1 MAKYAELIPNFLTF
15 VKINTRSDPQST
27 SIPSSDR
34 ETEFLNQL
42 KDRLTKMGLK
52 DVHTNEQSAYVFAT
66 LPGNVDKSVPTV
78 GFISHIDTADFNA
91 ENIQPQ
97 IVENYDGHSVIKLDE
112 KGEYTLDPKVFP
124 SLKKYAGQTLITTDG
139 STLLGADD
147 KAGVAEIIAAITYL
161 QAHPEV
167 KHGDIKI
174 AFGPDEEIG
183 TGADHFDV
191 KDFGADV
198 AYTVDGGPLG
208 DLNYETFNAADAK
221 VVIKGTDVH
230 PAEAKGI
237 MVNAIQVGMDFHA
250 ALPDFDRPEKTQDR
264 EGFFHLYDFQGT
276 VDHTEMGYII
286 RDHDRDRFEARKR
299 LFKGIANQMN
309 SDFGE
314 DRVKVTIKDQY
325 YNMGEI
331 IKKDPTPVKIAE
343 QAMKNVDVTP
353 HVFPVRGGTDG
364 SKISYMGLPTPN
376 IFAGGENMHGRFEYV
391 SEQTME
397 KAVDVVLEI
406 AKLYAEKQ

>member
-406 AKLYAEKQ
+406 AKLYAEK

>member
-34 ETEFLNQL
+34 ETQFLNQL

-52 DVHTNEQSAYVFAT
+52 DVHTNEQSAYVFST
-66 LPGNVDKSVPTV
+66 LPGNVEKSVPTV

-161 QAHPEV
+161 QAHPDV

-406 AKLYAEKQ
+406 AKLYAEK

>member
-34 ETEFLNQL
+34 ETRFLNQL

-406 AKLYAEKQ
+406 AKLYAEK

>member
-15 VKINTRSDPQST
+15 VKINTRSDPHST
-27 SIPSSDR
+27 SIPSADR
-34 ETEFLNQL
+34 ETQFLDQL
-42 KDRLTKMGLK
+42 KDRLIKMGLT
-52 DVHTNEQSAYVFAT
+52 DVHTNEQSAYVFVT
-66 LPGNVDKSVPTV
+66 LPGNVDKPVPTV

-91 ENIQPQ
+91 ENINPQ
-97 IVENYDGHSVIKLDE
+97 IIENYDGYSVIKLDE

-124 SLKKYAGQTLITTDG
+124 SLKKYEGQTLITTDG

-147 KAGVAEIIAAITYL
+147 KAGVAEIISAVTYL
-161 QAHPEV
+161 QSHPAV

-208 DLNYETFNAADAK
+208 DLNYETFNAADAQ
-221 VVIKGTDVH
+221 VTIKGTDVH

-314 DRVKVTIKDQY
+314 DRVKVTLKDQY
-325 YNMGEI
+325 YNMGEV

-343 QAMKNVDVTP
+343 QAMKNVGVKP

-364 SKISYMGLPTPN
+364 SKISYMGLPTLN

-391 SEQTME
+391 SEQAME

-406 AKLYAEKQ
+406 AKGYAEK

>member
-15 VKINTRSDPQST
+15 VKINTRSDPHST
-27 SIPSSDR
+27 SIPSADR
-34 ETEFLNQL
+34 ETQFLDQL
-42 KDRLTKMGLK
+42 KDRLIKMGLT
-52 DVHTNEQSAYVFAT
+52 DVHTNEQSAYVFVT
-66 LPGNVDKSVPTV
+66 LPGNVDKPVPTV

-91 ENIQPQ
+91 ENINPQ
-97 IVENYDGHSVIKLDE
+97 IIENYDGYSVIKLDE
-112 KGEYTLDPKVFP
+112 KGEYTLDPKIFP
-124 SLKKYAGQTLITTDG
+124 SLKKYEGQTLITTDG

-147 KAGVAEIIAAITYL
+147 KAGVAEIISAVTYL
-161 QAHPEV
+161 QSHPAV

-191 KDFGADV
+191 KDFGVDV

-208 DLNYETFNAADAK
+208 DLNYETFNAADAQ
-221 VVIKGTDVH
+221 VTIKGTDVH

-314 DRVKVTIKDQY
+314 DRVKVTLKDQY
-325 YNMGEI
+325 YNMGEV

-343 QAMKNVDVTP
+343 QAMKNVGVKP

-364 SKISYMGLPTPN
+364 SKISYMGLPTLN

-391 SEQTME
+391 SEQAME

-406 AKLYAEKQ
+406 AKGYAKK

>member
-34 ETEFLNQL
+34 ETQFLNQL

-66 LPGNVDKSVPTV
+66 LPGNVEKSVPTV

-161 QAHPEV
+161 QAHPDV

-264 EGFFHLYDFQGT
+264 EGFFHLHDFQGT

-406 AKLYAEKQ
+406 AKLYAEK

>member
-34 ETEFLNQL
+34 ETQFLNQL

-66 LPGNVDKSVPTV
+66 LPGNVEKSVPTV

-161 QAHPEV
+161 QAHPDV

-250 ALPDFDRPEKTQDR
+250 VLPDFDRPEKTQDR

-406 AKLYAEKQ
+406 AKLYAEK

>member
-161 QAHPEV
+161 QTHPEV

-406 AKLYAEKQ
+406 AKLYAEK

>member
-208 DLNYETFNAADAK
+208 DLNYETFNAADTK

-276 VDHTEMGYII
+276 VDHAEMGYII

-406 AKLYAEKQ
+406 AKLYAEK